1 LEERKME
8 KSTGL
13 ELQGKVYQ
21 QKKRSDVEM
30 VEEIT
35 VWDE

>member
-1 LEERKME
+1 LKKIKME

-13 ELQGKVYQ
+13 ELQGKIYP

-30 VEEIT
+30 VEE
-35 VWDE
+35 VAV